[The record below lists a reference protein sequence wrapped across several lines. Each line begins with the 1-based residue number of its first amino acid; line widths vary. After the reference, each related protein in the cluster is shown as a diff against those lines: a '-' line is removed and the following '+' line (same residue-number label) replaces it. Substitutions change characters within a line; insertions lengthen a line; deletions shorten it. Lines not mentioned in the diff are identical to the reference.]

1 MNQLHLA
8 QLGKCRRCYGSETN
22 GHGTIAKGAQRE
34 PCRRAEMSESEK
46 EKNFEATRD
55 QVQNW
60 LMSEGW
66 QISEQPHPDLAW
78 LIRAEDATQRRILVG
93 QNQARQDQIHL
104 EARVNITEEHRKKFE
119 SLPEDRRREILWTL
133 RFRLLSMGVEFAGV
147 TEPMEAV
154 LLTQRIYLD
163 GLTKDAFIQRFQ
175 IVRNAVIA
183 VIWSIIQ
190 DLEDVEPPAES
201 TEKTKH

>member
-1 MNQLHLA
+1 
-8 QLGKCRRCYGSETN
+8 
-22 GHGTIAKGAQRE
+22 
-34 PCRRAEMSESEK
+34 MSESEK
-46 EKNFEATRD
+46 AETLDATRD
-55 QVQNW
+55 KGQNW

-78 LIRAEDATQRRILVG
+78 LIRAEDAAQRRILVG
-93 QNQARQDQIHL
+93 QNKARQDQIHL
-104 EARVNITEEHRKKFE
+104 EARVNITDEHRKKFE
-119 SLPEDRRREILWTL
+119 SLPGDRRREILWKL
-133 RFRLLSMGVEFAGV
+133 RFRLLSMNVEFAGV
-147 TEPMEAV
+147 AEPMQAV

-163 GLTKDAFIQRFQ
+163 DLTKDAFIQRFL

-201 TEKTKH
+201 TKRTTH